1 MDSQIG
7 VSSISSR
14 GGRYVF
20 PYHADCILLATLE
33 TYKLCMN
40 AGSSGCAHKFT
51 VQKGDGG
58 AWTTMPNKHKYYR
71 SMSEQPI
78 VDYIYGVENG
88 NAEQFCDSWHGGDS
102 AKSPVWAKII
112 SAFDGSKL
120 NHLFLLHPI
129 RKIPVYMYIYSTFVC
144 VCVCVKTTQEEHL
157 PLAHAG

>member
-1 MDSQIG
+1 MVRGVYSLITLPVNWIHTDVGFKSGQCNIAGKVEPPISKNKQLVDSQIG

-33 TYKLCMN
+33 TYKLCLN

-78 VDYIYGVENG
+78 VDYMVWKMATPSNFVTHGMVVTVQNRQYGL
-88 NAEQFCDSWHGGDS
+88 
-102 AKSPVWAKII
+102 
-112 SAFDGSKL
+112 KL
-120 NHLFLLHPI
+120 FQP
-129 RKIPVYMYIYSTFVC
+129 MMAQS
-144 VCVCVKTTQEEHL
+144 
-157 PLAHAG
+157 